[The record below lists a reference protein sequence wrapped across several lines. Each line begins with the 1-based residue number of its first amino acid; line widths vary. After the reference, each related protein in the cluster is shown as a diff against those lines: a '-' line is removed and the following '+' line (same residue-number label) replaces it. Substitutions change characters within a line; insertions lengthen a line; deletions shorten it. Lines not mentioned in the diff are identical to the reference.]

1 MRCMP
6 SPSTG
11 TSPNFSTPELLVAS
25 LGALPPTA
33 QVLARLQALLADPN
47 SDLGDVSALLRLDAA
62 MTTRVIRI
70 SNSSWFSRGQPC
82 HTIDESVNR
91 IGFREVFQVVSIA
104 ASSALVAQ
112 PLAAYGRGAISIW
125 RESVACALAGE
136 LIAESLGENTSA
148 SFMNGLLHAI
158 GRQAINRYAV
168 SAGKTLSDGGF
179 PRDYSG
185 EEFVML
191 GYTQADAGACMLKQW
206 KFTAENIEPVRH
218 QYEPLE
224 ASEPHDHLAVI
235 LYAARLLSTA
245 LCSGQ
250 EVPEVAGEDDLLE
263 HVRLSR
269 EDVLGL
275 QPSLVTK
282 LARAEQIVRI

>member
-1 MRCMP
+1 MS
-6 SPSTG
+6 SPG
-11 TSPNFSTPELLVAS
+11 ASPNIPTPELLVAE

-33 QVLARLQALLADPN
+33 QVLARLQGLLADPN
-47 SDLGDVSALLRLDAA
+47 SDLDDVSTLLRLDAA
-62 MTTRVIRI
+62 MTTRVIKI
-70 SNSSWFSRGQPC
+70 SNSIWYNRGQPC
-82 HTIDESVNR
+82 HTIEESVNR

-104 ASSALVAQ
+104 ASSVLVAQ
-112 PLAAYGRGAISIW
+112 PLAAYGRGAISTW

-136 LIAESLGENTSA
+136 LLADHLGDDTAA

-168 SAGKTLSDGGF
+168 SAGKTLFDQGF

-185 EEFVML
+185 AEFVLL
-191 GYTQADAGACMLKQW
+191 GYTQAEVGASMLKKW
-206 KFTAENIEPVRH
+206 NFITENIQPVRY

-224 ASEPHDHLAVI
+224 AAEPYDRLAVI

-245 LCSGQ
+245 VCSGQ
-250 EVPEVAGEDDLLE
+250 AVPETSDEA
-263 HVRLSR
+263 
-269 EDVLGL
+269 DVLAIL
-275 QPSLVTK
+275 RLTRDDVLSHQSKLEDK

>member
-1 MRCMP
+1 MP
-6 SPSTG
+6 SPG
-11 TSPNFSTPELLVAS
+11 VSPNFSTPELLVAN

-112 PLAAYGRGAISIW
+112 PQTAYGRGAISIW

-136 LIAESLGENTSA
+136 LIAESLGEDTAA

-158 GRQAINRYAV
+158 GRQAFNKYAV
-168 SAGKTLSDGGF
+168 SIGKTFADVGF

-185 EEFVML
+185 EEFVLL
-191 GYTQADAGACMLKQW
+191 GYTQADAGACMLKQG
-206 KFTAENIEPVRH
+206 KFTAENVEPVRH
-218 QYEPLE
+218 QYDPLE
-224 ASEPHDHLAVI
+224 AAEPHDRLAVI

-245 LCSGQ
+245 ICSGQ
-250 EVPEVAGEDDLLE
+250 AVPDIAGEADVLTSA
-263 HVRLSR
+263 RLTR
-269 EDVLGL
+269 EDVLSL
-275 QPSLVTK
+275 QPALKTK

>member
-1 MRCMP
+1 MS
-6 SPSTG
+6 SPGASQ
-11 TSPNFSTPELLVAS
+11 NFSTPELLVAG
-25 LGALPPTA
+25 LGVLPPTA
-33 QVLARLQALLADPN
+33 QILARLQGLLADPN

-62 MTTRVIRI
+62 MMTRVIKI
-70 SNSSWFSRGQPC
+70 SNSTWYNRGLPC
-82 HTIDESVNR
+82 HTIEEAVNR

-104 ASSALVAQ
+104 VSSALVAQ

-136 LIAESLGENTSA
+136 LIAGSLGEDTSA

-158 GRQAINRYAV
+158 GRQAVNRYAV
-168 SAGKTLSDGGF
+168 SAGKTLTDGGF

-185 EEFVML
+185 AEFVLL
-191 GYTQADAGACMLKQW
+191 GYTQADAGACMLKKW
-206 KFTAENIEPVRH
+206 NFTAENIQPVRY

-224 ASEPHDHLAVI
+224 AAEPHDRLALI

-245 LCSGQ
+245 VCSGQ
-250 EVPEVAGEDDLLE
+250 AVPEVPGEDDILDHL
-263 HVRLSR
+263 RLSR
-269 EDVLGL
+269 DDIFA
-275 QPSLVTK
+275 QQTSLEAK

>member
-1 MRCMP
+1 M
-6 SPSTG
+6 SSSG
-11 TSPNFSTPELLVAS
+11 ASQNFSTPELLVAG
-25 LGALPPTA
+25 LGVLPPTA
-33 QVLARLQALLADPN
+33 QILARLQGLLADPN

-70 SNSSWFSRGQPC
+70 SNSSWYSRGQPC

-112 PLAAYGRGAISIW
+112 PLTAYGRGAISIW

-136 LIAESLGENTSA
+136 LIAASLNEDTAA

-168 SAGKTLSDGGF
+168 SAGKTLADGGF

-185 EEFVML
+185 EEFVLL
-191 GYTQADAGACMLKQW
+191 GYTQADAGACMLKKW
-206 KFTAENIEPVRH
+206 NFTAENIQPIRY

-224 ASEPHDHLAVI
+224 AAEPHDRLALI

-245 LCSGQ
+245 VCTGQ
-250 EVPEVAGEDDLLE
+250 AVPEVPGEEDILDHL
-263 HVRLSR
+263 RLSR
-269 EDVLGL
+269 DDIFAQQANLE
-275 QPSLVTK
+275 TK
-282 LARAEQIVRI
+282 LKRAEQIVRI

>member
-1 MRCMP
+1 MS
-6 SPSTG
+6 SPG
-11 TSPNFSTPELLVAS
+11 ASPDFPTPEQLVAQ

-33 QVLARLQALLADPN
+33 QVLARMQALLADPN

-70 SNSSWFSRGQPC
+70 SNSSWFSRGEPC
-82 HTIDESVNR
+82 HTIEESVNR

-112 PLAAYGRGAISIW
+112 PLTAYGRGAISIW

-136 LIAESLGENTSA
+136 LIAENLAEDTSA
-148 SFMNGLLHAI
+148 AFMNGLLHAI
-158 GRQAINRYAV
+158 GRQAFNRYAV
-168 SAGKTLSDGGF
+168 TAGKTLQDAGF

-185 EEFVML
+185 AEFVLL
-191 GYTQADAGACMLKQW
+191 GYTQADVGACMLKQW

-218 QYEPLE
+218 QYDPLE
-224 ASEPHDHLAVI
+224 APEPHDRLAVI

-245 LCSGQ
+245 VCSGQ
-250 EVPEVAGEDDLLE
+250 AVPEIAGEAEILTGAHLT
-263 HVRLSR
+263 R
-269 EDVLGL
+269 EEIFGL
-275 QPSLVTK
+275 QSNLETK
-282 LARAEQIVRI
+282 LARAEQIVRV